1 VLSRADAGT
10 DTVSVDDP
18 DQVSRDTEPGFRAIV
33 TFVIPG
39 ERE

>member
-1 VLSRADAGT
+1 VLSGADAGT

-18 DQVSRDTEPGFRAIV
+18 DPVSRETEPGFRAIV

>member
-1 VLSRADAGT
+1 M

-18 DQVSRDTEPGFRAIV
+18 VPVSSETELGFRAIV

-39 ERE
+39 VRV

>member
-1 VLSRADAGT
+1 M
-10 DTVSVDDP
+10 DTVRVDDP
-18 DQVSRDTEPGFRAIV
+18 DPVSRETEPGFRAIV